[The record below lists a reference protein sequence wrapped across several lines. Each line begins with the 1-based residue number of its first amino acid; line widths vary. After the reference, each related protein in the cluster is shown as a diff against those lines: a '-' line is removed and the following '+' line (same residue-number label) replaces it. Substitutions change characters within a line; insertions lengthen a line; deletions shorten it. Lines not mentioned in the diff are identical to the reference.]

1 MISIYVF
8 WASFTLVT
16 GIYYSTWLTSLSLMG
31 FPLEDAAITYAF
43 FVLGQ
48 ALFEVPTGSLA
59 DKYGRKLITLCGV
72 FLHILAFLGVFLSS
86 SKWSLYGFL
95 LIAGFGQTLLSGA
108 YHAWFLDVSEKY
120 AASSK
125 NALFSNMD
133 LIRRINLV
141 VGALLGATLLK
152 SEPRVLWFVMSLLSA
167 LALLLGFLAKGDN
180 IIKNDHFT
188 VLSKCNLITFE
199 WLKNTTFIGL
209 LVMGFFYGIEIGNRD
224 IIMQPF
230 VVDNLGKGNPFGMVI
245 IQGGVALF
253 GILGNRM
260 GARFRR
266 KKPEELGKIDFQML
280 MVPLVIMGFSQLLMA
295 FSNNLLAFCIPYF
308 VGICAIGWFY
318 PSVNAFLS
326 KVVKAKDRAKAFS
339 ALGMF
344 ESTAASITCI
354 VISQSAIFKTHEYGQ
369 LWIVG
374 AIALFIGFIAV
385 AITWMSLSKLERV
398 NENPKLSVESK

>member
-1 MISIYVF
+1 MISIYIF

-16 GIYYSTWLTSLSLMG
+16 GVYYSTWLTSLSLMG

-48 ALFEVPTGSLA
+48 ALFEIPTGSLA
-59 DKYGRKLITLCGV
+59 DKYGRKLVTLWGV
-72 FLHILAFLGVFLSS
+72 FFHILAFLGVYVST

-108 YHAWFLDVSEKY
+108 YHAWFLDVSEKC
-120 AASSK
+120 AVSSK

-141 VGALLGATLLK
+141 VGALLGAMLLK
-152 SEPRVLWFVMSLLSA
+152 SDPRVLWFVMSLLSA

-180 IIKNDHFT
+180 VIKNEHPT
-188 VLSKCNLITFE
+188 VLSKGNLVTFE
-199 WLKNTTFIGL
+199 WLKSATFIGL

-224 IIMQPF
+224 TIMQPF
-230 VVDNLGKGNPFGMVI
+230 VVDNLGKGNPYGMVI
-245 IQGGVALF
+245 IQAGVALF
-253 GILGNRM
+253 GILGNRL
-260 GARFRR
+260 GAMFRR
-266 KKPEELGKIDFQML
+266 KMPEDLGKIDFQML
-280 MVPLVIMGFSQLLMA
+280 MVPLVIMGFSQFLMA
-295 FSNNLLAFCIPYF
+295 FSKNLLDFCIPYF

-344 ESTAASITCI
+344 ESIAASITCI
-354 VISQSAIFKTHEYGQ
+354 VVSQSAIFKTHEYGK

-374 AIALFIGFIAV
+374 SFALFIGFVAI

-398 NENPKLSVESK
+398 TENRKMVR